1 MSQSSAP
8 GSLTGQP
15 PAETAPE
22 RPAGGAGGSLVA
34 IFTKQLVVSIGLAGV
49 VVSMLLAFGLSAIH
63 ANPHGLRIGVSG
75 PQAATAQIT
84 AALNR
89 TGPNYNVTTYPDEAA
104 MAAAIKN
111 RDIYGGFVAAPG
123 ALRVLDAPAAG
134 ATVATALSTAGYTLG
149 NAAGAKVS
157 VVSVVPFPPDD
168 PRGAGF
174 TAAALPLVIGGIL
187 PALIFMRLFPASLR
201 SRVGGALIFSL
212 AGGLAVEAVLDFWFG
227 TVAGHFWPA
236 GLGISL
242 GMVAIALPFLGMDAW
257 LGNLG
262 FVIMIG
268 LVMILGNALSGLAS
282 GPDWLPAGWGTLGQY
297 LPPGASGS
305 LLRSV
310 AYFDGKGAL
319 HPLIVLICW
328 VLGGYILA
336 ASALIRGRRQRTV
349 EFVPEN

>member
-1 MSQSSAP
+1 MSQSSSS
-8 GSLTGQP
+8 GSLTGQA
-15 PAETAPE
+15 PAEPDPPRET
-22 RPAGGAGGSLVA
+22 RGSGDSLVA
-34 IFTKQLVVSIGLAGV
+34 VFAKQLTVSLGLAGV

-63 ANPHGLRIGVSG
+63 ANPHGLKIGMSG
-75 PQAATAQIT
+75 PPAATSALT

-104 MAAAIKN
+104 MAAAIRN
-111 RDIYGGFVAAPG
+111 RDIYGGFVTAPG
-123 ALRVLDAPAAG
+123 SLRVLDAPAAG

-149 NAAGAKVS
+149 NASGAKVA
-157 VVSVVPFPPDD
+157 VVSVVPFPPGD

-201 SRVGGALIFSL
+201 RRAVAALVFSVV
-212 AGGLAVEAVLDFWFG
+212 GGLAVESVLDFWFG
-227 TVAGHFWPA
+227 TVAGNFWPA
-236 GLGISL
+236 GLGLSL
-242 GMVAIALPFLGMDAW
+242 GMAAIALPFLGMDAM

-305 LLRSV
+305 LLRST
-310 AYFDGKGAL
+310 AYFHGKDAL

-328 VLGGYILA
+328 VLAGYVLA
-336 ASALIRGRRQRTV
+336 AVALVRGRRQRTV
-349 EFVPEN
+349 ELVPET